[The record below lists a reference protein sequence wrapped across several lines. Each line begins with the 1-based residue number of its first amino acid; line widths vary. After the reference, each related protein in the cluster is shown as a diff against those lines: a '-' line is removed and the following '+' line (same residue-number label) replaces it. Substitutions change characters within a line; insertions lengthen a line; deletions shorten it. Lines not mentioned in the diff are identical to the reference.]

1 MHSEISKTKDELTF
15 LIDLNEVALRPL
27 LEMKNSG
34 NSSSSNILVTKISQ
48 MTREKET
55 FSNKK
60 KKLEEIEDDFYT
72 VILKSGAMCLAVNAD
87 INTADSEANGFTM
100 LSSENVMEF

>member
-1 MHSEISKTKDELTF
+1 MHRELSKTKDELTEH
-15 LIDLNEVALRPL
+15 IEINEAALRPL
-27 LEMKNSG
+27 LEKKNSG
-34 NSSSSNILVTKISQ
+34 TSSNILVTKISQ

-60 KKLEEIEDDFYT
+60 KKLEDIEDDFYT

-87 INTADSEANGFTM
+87 INTVGTEANNFTM
-100 LSSENVMEF
+100 LSAENASEF

>member
-1 MHSEISKTKDELTF
+1 
-15 LIDLNEVALRPL
+15 
-27 LEMKNSG
+27 
-34 NSSSSNILVTKISQ
+34 

-60 KKLEEIEDDFYT
+60 KKLEDMEDDFYT

-87 INTADSEANGFTM
+87 INTAETEAND
-100 LSSENVMEF
+100 

>member
-1 MHSEISKTKDELTF
+1 MHSELSKTKDDLTEQ
-15 LIDLNEVALRPL
+15 IEIIEAALRPL
-27 LEMKNSG
+27 LEKKNSDT
-34 NSSSSNILVTKISQ
+34 SSNILVAKISQ

-60 KKLEEIEDDFYT
+60 KKLEDLEDDFYT

-87 INTADSEANGFTM
+87 INTADSEANGFTV
-100 LSSENVMEF
+100 LSSENVTEF